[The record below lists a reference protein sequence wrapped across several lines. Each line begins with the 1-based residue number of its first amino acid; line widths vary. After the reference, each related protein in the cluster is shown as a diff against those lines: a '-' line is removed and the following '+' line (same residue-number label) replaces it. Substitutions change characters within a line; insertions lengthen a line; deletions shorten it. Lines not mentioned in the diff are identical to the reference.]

1 MDCQII
7 LLGTVG
13 LYHSFLQILVR
24 NKNYDTLSQVVSPT
38 ELCNYSE
45 NENKRSDKLVWLNTF
60 SFVKFHTSNTNY
72 CKIYIP

>member
-45 NENKRSDKLVWLNTF
+45 NENKRSDKLV
-60 SFVKFHTSNTNY
+60 
-72 CKIYIP
+72 